1 MVEVHLYGTLRRYAE
16 ADRAGQEVIIRAE
29 SGPADTMGSFLERIG
44 VPVEEINHVFLS
56 AKLVAT
62 RNQLV
67 ALYGYPQ
74 IGSDLSDWDLK
85 VAIGDGDRVGLFG
98 RDMAVLGM

>member
-1 MVEVHLYGTLRRYAE
+1 MVEVYFYGTLRRYAE

-44 VPVEEINHVFLS
+44 VPVEEINHVFLN

>member
-16 ADRAGQEVIIRAE
+16 ADRAGQDVVIRAE
-29 SGPADTMGSFLERIG
+29 SGPADTMSSFLERIG
-44 VPVEEINHVFLS
+44 VPVEEINHVFLN

-62 RNQLV
+62 RNHLA

-74 IGSDLSDWDLK
+74 AGSDLSDWDLK
-85 VAIGDGDRVGLFG
+85 VAVGDGDRVGLFG
-98 RDMAVLGM
+98 KDMAVLSM